1 MPNLRRRFKRWLY
14 SRCPGFAGAFPYYG
28 TRVYFPPD
36 SLIFH
41 LACEQGIYEAA
52 NQRLLLSALRP
63 DTTVF
68 DIGAN
73 IGLLSVPLLAAEPR
87 LRVISIEPSPKTFA
101 CLRRTVAESAW
112 CDRWSAL
119 PVATGDHEGEVD
131 FFCAVSALSAFDGL
145 RDTHRAGTTTKI
157 TVPLTTLDKLW
168 ADAAHPSV
176 CAVKIDVEGA
186 EAPTL
191 RGARECLRRTR
202 AAVLVEWNAG
212 NLGAHDCPPETLLEL
227 AAELDY
233 DVFASPG
240 LSRTVSPAHLRAQME
255 VGESFA
261 LLPKP

>member
-1 MPNLRRRFKRWLY
+1 MPNLRSRFKRWLY
-14 SRCPGFAGAFPYYG
+14 GRCPGFAGSFPYYG
-28 TRVYFPPD
+28 TRVYFPPG

-73 IGLLSVPLLAAEPR
+73 IGLLSVPLLAAGQR
-87 LRVISIEPSPKTFA
+87 LRVISVEPSPQTFA

-112 CDRWSAL
+112 RDRWTAL
-119 PVATGDHEGEVD
+119 PVATGDREGEID
-131 FFCAVSALSAFDGL
+131 FFCATPALGAFDGVH
-145 RDTHRAGTTTKI
+145 DTHRGGATTKI
-157 TVPLTTLDKLW
+157 TVPLITLDKLW
-168 ADAAHPSV
+168 ADAGRPDV

-202 AAVLVEWNAG
+202 ATVLLEWNAG
-212 NLGAHDCPPETLLEL
+212 NLGAYECPPETLLGL

-233 DVFASPG
+233 DVFALPG
-240 LSRTVSPAHLRAQME
+240 LARTASPAHLRAQMA

-261 LLPKP
+261 LLPKS